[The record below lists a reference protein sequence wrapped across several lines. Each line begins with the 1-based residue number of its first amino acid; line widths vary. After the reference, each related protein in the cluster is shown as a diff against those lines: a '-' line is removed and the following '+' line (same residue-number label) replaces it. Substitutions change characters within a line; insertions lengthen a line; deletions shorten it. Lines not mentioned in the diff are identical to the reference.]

1 MDVYIIYYIY
11 IIYYTLQYII
21 INGDISYILYM
32 YTLYILEIV
41 AKTICY
47 TTYNLI
53 LLGHI

>member
-41 AKTICY
+41 AKNHMLYYI
-47 TTYNLI
+47 
-53 LLGHI
+53 